1 MANLLIAED
10 DADVRKWLTIALRSE
25 GHDVRATEDGEE
37 ALAAFLAQRPD
48 VLILDIA
55 MPKRDGFSVC
65 TTIRQTDP
73 ALPILMLT
81 AKSSP
86 RDKVKGLGL
95 GADDYMT
102 KPFLMEE
109 LFARVAALLRRAN
122 LNAPQTAGT
131 TFPVGA
137 STVDSARLSIRAADG
152 SETPLAAREFEL
164 LKLLASHPGEVL
176 TRDRLLNEIWGVSF
190 YGNTRT
196 LDQHIALI
204 RKKLGAD
211 AACVETVRNVGYRL
225 VKESTERS
233 QGICGT
239 SYRQNA

>member
-1 MANLLIAED
+1 MADLLIAED
-10 DADVRKWLTIALRSE
+10 DADVRKWLTVALRSE
-25 GHDVRATEDGEE
+25 GHGVRAVQDGDA
-37 ALAAFLAQRPD
+37 ALAALAERRPD
-48 VLILDIA
+48 ALILDIA

-65 TTIRQTDP
+65 ETVRRSDS

-109 LFARVAALLRRAN
+109 LFARVGALLRRGRLVSA
-122 LNAPQTAGT
+122 AAAGT
-131 TFPVGA
+131 APFRVGG
-137 STVDSARLSIRAADG
+137 TVVDPARLVLVAADG
-152 SETPLAAREFEL
+152 AKTPLAAREFAL
-164 LKLLASHPGEVL
+164 LKLLAAHPGEVL
-176 TRDRLLNEIWGVSF
+176 ARDRLLDEIWGVSF

-196 LDQHIALI
+196 LDQHVALV
-204 RKKLGAD
+204 RRKLGAD

-225 VKESTERS
+225 ANVRPSGRP
-233 QGICGT
+233 
-239 SYRQNA
+239 A